1 MVGGGMAFLATLVT
15 PKMKDTRSLAS
26 VFLLLSL
33 ATSGAALW
41 GLSLPVS
48 LQQQPLV
55 PAQGQQSI
63 MDKFIPSIA
72 KPQSTAPNEDVVG
85 GADQPVVS
93 DVLPK
98 TKGINIFAQLTRDFD
113 SISSRLNDA
122 SSNITVLAPRNSA
135 VQGLPRKPWEDP
147 EDYAK
152 FGEMNAY
159 EGTDGQERAR
169 RNLRR
174 FVEAHIVPVSPWRAG
189 EEVASLAGEKL
200 KWTKEGDKII
210 LQPGNIE
217 VDSIAEKVANGEVW
231 VLNNV
236 INYRSG

>member
-1 MVGGGMAFLATLVT
+1 
-15 PKMKDTRSLAS
+15 MKSRRPLAS
-26 VFLLLSL
+26 ITLLLTLTSS
-33 ATSGAALW
+33 ATALW
-41 GLSLPVS
+41 GLSLHFS
-48 LQQQPLV
+48 QQQQPLV

-63 MDKFIPSIA
+63 MDKLIPDIL
-72 KPQSTAPNEDVVG
+72 KPQTTASSEDVVG
-85 GADQPVVS
+85 GAYQPVVS

-98 TKGINIFAQLTRDFD
+98 TKGINIFAQMTRDFD

-122 SSNITVLAPRNSA
+122 SRNITVLAPRNSA
-135 VQGLPRKPWEDP
+135 VQDLPRKPWEDP

-152 FGEMNAY
+152 FGDVNAY

-189 EEVASLAGEKL
+189 DEVESLGGEKL

-217 VDSIAEKVANGEVW
+217 VESVAEKVANGEVW
-231 VLNNV
+231 VLNGV
-236 INYRSG
+236 INYRSE

>member
-1 MVGGGMAFLATLVT
+1 
-15 PKMKDTRSLAS
+15 MKGTRSLAS

-33 ATSGAALW
+33 VSSSAALL
-41 GLSLPVS
+41 GLSLPIPR
-48 LQQQPLV
+48 QQQPLV
-55 PAQGQQSI
+55 PSQNRQSI
-63 MDKFIPSIA
+63 MDKFIPDIV
-72 KPQSTAPNEDVVG
+72 KPQTTAPSEDVIG

-113 SISSRLNDA
+113 SISARLNDA
-122 SSNITVLAPRNSA
+122 SHNITVLAPRNSA

-147 EDYAK
+147 EDYAR
-152 FGEMNAY
+152 FGEVHAY
-159 EGTDGQERAR
+159 EGTEGQERAR

-189 EEVASLAGEKL
+189 EEVESLGGEKL

-210 LQPGNIE
+210 VSSSGKYLLHGN
-217 VDSIAEKVANGEVW
+217 D
-231 VLNNV
+231 
-236 INYRSG
+236 

>member
-1 MVGGGMAFLATLVT
+1 
-15 PKMKDTRSLAS
+15 
-26 VFLLLSL
+26 
-33 ATSGAALW
+33 
-41 GLSLPVS
+41 
-48 LQQQPLV
+48 
-55 PAQGQQSI
+55 
-63 MDKFIPSIA
+63 MDKLIPDIL
-72 KPQSTAPNEDVVG
+72 KPQTTAPSEDVVG

-98 TKGINIFAQLTRDFD
+98 TKGINIFAQMTRDFD

-122 SSNITVLAPRNSA
+122 SRNITVLAPRNSA
-135 VQGLPRKPWEDP
+135 VQDLPRKPWEDP

-152 FGEMNAY
+152 FGDVNAY

-189 EEVASLAGEKL
+189 EEVESLGGEKL

-210 LQPGNIE
+210 VSSTPQSSLQCQ
-217 VDSIAEKVANGEVW
+217 
-231 VLNNV
+231 
-236 INYRSG
+236 